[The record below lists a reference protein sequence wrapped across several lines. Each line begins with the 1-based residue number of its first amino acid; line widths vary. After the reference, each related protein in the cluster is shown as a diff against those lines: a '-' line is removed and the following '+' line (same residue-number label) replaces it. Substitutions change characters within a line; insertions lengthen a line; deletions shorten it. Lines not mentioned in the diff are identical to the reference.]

1 MRPCL
6 LPWGA
11 VVSQEVSPPL
21 ASPVLTRALPFHAP
35 MRVASLPLDHTSPLF
50 QKRTVAPDEL
60 ARPAP
65 PALPQVPAYPLS
77 APVLGSP
84 DGPDSLLPLCCC
96 TRCSLLGSP
105 SPLEHSEVKSY
116 SSVRPRRNDPSFGMS
131 FLVLWST
138 LGTGDQDHVPGSLLV
153 FTGT

>member
-1 MRPCL
+1 MLAPLGCCRFPGGLPTPGLPRPHPHPAL
-6 LPWGA
+6 SRSRAGGLSSPRSHLSL
-11 VVSQEVSPPL
+11 VS
-21 ASPVLTRALPFHAP
+21 
-35 MRVASLPLDHTSPLF
+35 
-50 QKRTVAPDEL
+50 KCTVAPDEL

-96 TRCSLLGSP
+96 TCCSLPGSP